1 MCRRGKWYVGMMCR
15 RNKGNWTTGSG
26 MREFLSEL
34 NILDRN
40 GKKAAVSFGVSPV
53 LSMHCHNHILLLVR
67 RPMKGKSVYC
77 KVFVFR

>member
-1 MCRRGKWYVGMMCR
+1 MCK
-15 RNKGNWTTGSG
+15 KIQGNWATGSG

-40 GKKAAVSFGVSPV
+40 GKKAAVSFGVRPV
-53 LSMHCHNHILLLVR
+53 LSIHCHNNILLLVR
-67 RPMKGKSVYC
+67 WPLKSKSVYC